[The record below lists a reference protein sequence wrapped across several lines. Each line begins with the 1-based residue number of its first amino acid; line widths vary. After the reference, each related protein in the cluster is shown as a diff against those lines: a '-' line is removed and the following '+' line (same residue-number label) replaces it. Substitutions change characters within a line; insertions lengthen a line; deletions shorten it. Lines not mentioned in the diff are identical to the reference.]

1 MSPTAT
7 QRLTSA
13 LATATGAALRLTF
26 AGVSRVRP
34 AAKPLHPRGTV
45 VAGVISR
52 EGLDV
57 PVGVP
62 WIDEP
67 GTDEVVVRISRSLGL
82 PAPLP
87 DVYGMAIRVP
97 SGPQQRGDLLL
108 STTGTSVLT
117 RFLLA
122 PTRGRSR
129 RTYCSLLPYRTASG
143 PLLLAAAPR
152 AEHGRDFDLLCAR
165 PTGPFRRFGR
175 LRLPDSAGSEE
186 EPSLSFDP
194 VLNTVPGLHPYA
206 WAARLREGA
215 YAAARRSRG
224 ADDP

>member
-1 MSPTAT
+1 MASTAT
-7 QRLTSA
+7 ERLSND
-13 LATATGAALRLTF
+13 LATAFGAALRLTF
-26 AGVSRVRP
+26 AALSRVRP
-34 AAKPLHPRGTV
+34 SAKPLHPRGTV
-45 VAGVISR
+45 MAGGISR
-52 EGLDV
+52 DGLDV

-62 WIDEP
+62 WIDHP
-67 GTDEVVVRISRSLGL
+67 GSEEVLVRISRSLGL

-97 SGPQQRGDLLL
+97 CGSQQHGDLLL
-108 STTGTSVLT
+108 STTGASVLT

-122 PTRGRSR
+122 PTRSSGR
-129 RTYCSLLPYRTASG
+129 RTYSSLLPYRTPSG

-152 AEHGRDFDLLCAR
+152 AAHGRDFDLLCAR

-175 LRLPDSAGSEE
+175 LHLQDSVDPEADA
-186 EPSLSFDP
+186 PVSFDP
-194 VLNTVPGLHPYA
+194 VINTLPGLLPYG

-224 ADDP
+224 VGDP